1 MKLNKEENILRF
13 TEADKDKIMDII
25 YKDVPLLRQ
34 ANIMDYSLLLA
45 IEQNPLYRENHLSQY
60 GTSQKYSLDKN
71 NIKSVHSDH
80 RPSKS
85 DNSLPLVN
93 INPREF
99 YENQRHMFLSSD
111 YKFVYHIAIIDY
123 LQDYNYDKKMENL
136 VKTLL
141 KGQDAEISSIPPLK
155 YSTRYMNFMSKEVIL
170 TEKKKK

>member
-1 MKLNKEENILRF
+1 
-13 TEADKDKIMDII
+13 MDVI
-25 YKDVPLLRQ
+25 YQDVPILRQ

-60 GTSQKYSLDKN
+60 GSSQRN
-71 NIKSVHSDH
+71 
-80 RPSKS
+80 PSS
-85 DNSLPLVN
+85 NHQLSPVPQNPQPATAENLLPMGR
-93 INPREF
+93 INPREM

-123 LQDYNYDKKMENL
+123 LQDYNYDKKLENL

-155 YSTRYMNFMSKEVIL
+155 YSTRFMNFMSKEVIL
-170 TEKKKK
+170 TEKKRK